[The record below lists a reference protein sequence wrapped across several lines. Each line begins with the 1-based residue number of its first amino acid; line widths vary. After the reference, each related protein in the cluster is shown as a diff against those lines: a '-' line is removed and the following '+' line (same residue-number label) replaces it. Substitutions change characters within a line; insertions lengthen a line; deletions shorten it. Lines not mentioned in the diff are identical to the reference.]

1 MPRILVLGATGML
14 GVEASQFLKS
24 SGYDV
29 MNHGFSKNADVC
41 ADLTN
46 LAEANQLLINC
57 KPDVIVNMTGF
68 TSVENCEANIEQAYL
83 VNTKIVENMVG
94 LVGEAKKD
102 IYLVQISTDHVYD
115 GAGLSDELETTILNR
130 KASKKRLGLKHSTV
144 VSCRSDGS
152 WTEETVDNR
161 LYTQY

>member
-29 MNHGFSKNADVC
+29 INHGFSKNADVC

-102 IYLVQISTDHVYD
+102 IYLVQISTI
-115 GAGLSDELETTILNR
+115 SIFCILD
-130 KASKKRLGLKHSTV
+130 KALINWHSLILIYFFSFLFSIKQKK
-144 VSCRSDGS
+144 
-152 WTEETVDNR
+152 
-161 LYTQY
+161 